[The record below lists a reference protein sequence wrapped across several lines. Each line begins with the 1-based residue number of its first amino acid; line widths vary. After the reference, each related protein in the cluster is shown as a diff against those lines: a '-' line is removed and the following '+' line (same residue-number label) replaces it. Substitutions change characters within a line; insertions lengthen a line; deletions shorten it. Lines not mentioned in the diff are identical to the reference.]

1 VENEPSRRVIVG
13 TWQTRADWEVWHRD
27 PHFAETRRQ
36 LDPLVD
42 GPGQRWWHEMVV
54 DTRVGLV
61 FGNDDIDAACN
72 AGAMA
77 IARSSGVVCA

>member
-13 TWQTRADWEVWHRD
+13 TWRTRADWEAWHRD

-42 GPGQRWWHEMVV
+42 GPEQRWWHEVVV
-54 DTRVGLV
+54 DT
-61 FGNDDIDAACN
+61 
-72 AGAMA
+72 
-77 IARSSGVVCA
+77 